1 MAAGEPTRQQ
11 ITRWRKYLANE
22 RAEAAVYRELAFRKE
37 GEERGILLRLA
48 EAESRHENYWRA
60 KLGDHVGFPRKPE
73 LSTRLL
79 GFMARHFGSVFTLA
93 LMQTAEA
100 RTPYSDDSD
109 ASDQIAADERVHS
122 EVVRGLAARGREKM
136 SGNFRAAVFGAND
149 GLVSNLAL
157 VAGVMGSGVDSSF
170 VLLTGISGLLAGAL
184 SMAAGEY
191 VSVKS
196 QNELLQASTPDQDT
210 GKLAALLDVKTN
222 ELALVYRAR
231 GMDSVAAEDKA
242 EAVMAEIH
250 RGGEAPSADDTVDGP
265 DTGVVGKA
273 LSAAISSFCFF
284 ATGALI
290 PIIPFLFGASV
301 ATGAVVA
308 VVLVSLALCFTGG
321 IVGVVSGKPP
331 LTRAVRQL
339 VIGLGAAAVTYGLG
353 AAVDQLMS

>member
-1 MAAGEPTRQQ
+1 
-11 ITRWRKYLANE
+11 
-22 RAEAAVYRELAFRKE
+22 
-37 GEERGILLRLA
+37 
-48 EAESRHENYWRA
+48 
-60 KLGDHVGFPRKPE
+60 
-73 LSTRLL
+73 
-79 GFMARHFGSVFTLA
+79 
-93 LMQTAEA
+93 
-100 RTPYSDDSD
+100 
-109 ASDQIAADERVHS
+109 
-122 EVVRGLAARGREKM
+122 
-136 SGNFRAAVFGAND
+136 
-149 GLVSNLAL
+149 
-157 VAGVMGSGVDSSF
+157 
-170 VLLTGISGLLAGAL
+170 
-184 SMAAGEY
+184 
-191 VSVKS
+191 
-196 QNELLQASTPDQDT
+196 
-210 GKLAALLDVKTN
+210 
-222 ELALVYRAR
+222 
-231 GMDSVAAEDKA
+231 
-242 EAVMAEIH
+242 MAEIH